1 MSAIGDY
8 VHRTWQGYEEKGIY
22 KSGSSP
28 NREWK
33 TYEQIK
39 KDVQQRAKILQN
51 GLTQKDA
58 NKLKETL
65 DGLMKNFK
73 DPSSEYRKR
82 AQKHME
88 ETFGQSL
95 GEINWETFDVTMAH
109 KDWYVGKGKIGKK
122 ADSILDTQ
130 YMSKKLDQL
139 NKAIINQQQGGE
151 LDVRKAQKILS
162 ECDKLQKEYEIA
174 IENLKK
180 DFQNRE
186 IPISLKS
193 LDKSQASK
201 FLQIREQYLNLIAE
215 HAAYPNI
222 SLQKGEL
229 FEFVVGCLGVEIQAI
244 SYDEI
249 EKALKGL
256 TERENITYD
265 FSAFSGNS
273 LQQAMKKSKSD
284 TTVYVSSN
292 RVQGKVD
299 VEFTWNQKSIATS
312 VKNYQ
317 MSNEYNFVHI
327 LSGSPLSYMLQT
339 EKSNFG
345 FINHYLNL
353 WSPHLDLK
361 TNKEA
366 KNPPSLMSTL
376 GVKKDESGLS
386 IKLLLFYKALT
397 GDGLLSRKP
406 ANLFILN
413 DRSKNS
419 SKVLTMDYILQQVS
433 ENLSLA
439 SVQDGNRKK
448 SILDKTFRFEN
459 PYSAATSEIRINALI
474 ASVHSTK
481 ISAAFKAGL
490 IK

>member
-39 KDVQQRAKILQN
+39 KDLQQRAKILQN

-58 NKLKETL
+58 NELKDAL
-65 DGLMKNFK
+65 DGLRENFK
-73 DPSSEYRKR
+73 DPSSEYRKK
-82 AQKHME
+82 AQQHME
-88 ETFGQSL
+88 KTFGQSL

-122 ADSILDTQ
+122 ADSILDIQ

-139 NKAIINQQQGGE
+139 SKAIISQQQYGK
-151 LDVRKAQKILS
+151 LDAHKAQKILT
-162 ECDKLQKEYEIA
+162 ECAQLQKEYEIA
-174 IENLKK
+174 IANLKQ
-180 DFQNRE
+180 DFQNKE

-193 LDKSQASK
+193 LNKPQANK
-201 FLQIREQYLNLIAE
+201 FLQIREQYLNLITQ

-222 SLQKGEL
+222 NLQKGEL

-249 EKALKGL
+249 DKVLKGL

-273 LQQAMKKSKSD
+273 LQQALKKSKND
-284 TTVYVSSN
+284 TSVSIRSN

-299 VEFTWNQKSIATS
+299 VEFTWNQKSIAAS

-327 LSGSPLSYMLQT
+327 LSESSLSYMLQT

-366 KNPPSLMSTL
+366 KNPPSLMSAL
-376 GVKKDESGLS
+376 NAKKDESSLS
-386 IKLLLFYKALT
+386 MKLLLFYKALT
-397 GDGLLSRKP
+397 GDGLLGRKP

-413 DRSKNS
+413 NRSKNS
-419 SKVLTMDYILQQVS
+419 SKVLTMDNILQQVS
-433 ENLSLA
+433 EKLSLA
-439 SVQDGNRKK
+439 SVQTNGGT
-448 SILDKTFRFEN
+448 SILKKTFHFEN

-481 ISAAFKAGL
+481 ISASFQAGL